1 MGNSRG
7 AERVLGLIPA
17 KGGSTRLAKK
27 NIRPLAGRS
36 LLAWTAEAARASG
49 VIDRLIVSTEDD
61 EVAETARAIGLEVPF
76 LRPPELAR
84 DPAGVVQVALH
95 ALAVLESAGE
105 SYDTLITLL
114 PTCPLRSADDVRD
127 AYDLFIE
134 RNRPFVLSV
143 SEFEHTPFAALG
155 PTEDGRLEPYM
166 PQYFGRKS
174 QEMPKAYRPNGAVHV
189 LDVAAFREAG
199 TDLAQPLV
207 GYVMPR
213 ERSFDIDTE
222 DDLRAAEVHL
232 SLLATAA
239 ATKTGR

>member
-1 MGNSRG
+1 MGPARKQ
-7 AERVLGLIPA
+7 EKVLGLIPA

-27 NIRPLAGRS
+27 NIRQLAGRS

-61 EVAETARAIGLEVPF
+61 EVAAAAREIGLEVPF
-76 LRPPELAR
+76 MRPPELAR

-95 ALAVLESAGE
+95 ALDMLEAAGE
-105 SYDTLITLL
+105 LYDSLVVLL
-114 PTCPLRSADDVRD
+114 PTCPLRTAADIRSA
-127 AYDLFIE
+127 YELFIE
-134 RNRPFVLSV
+134 RKRPFLMSV
-143 SEFEHTPFAALG
+143 SEFEHTPLAALG
-155 PTEDGRLEPYM
+155 PTEDGRLEPYL

-189 LDVAAFREAG
+189 LDVKAFRRARSYV
-199 TDLAQPLV
+199 AQPLV

-222 DDLRAAEVHL
+222 DDLRAAEFHL
-232 SLLATAA
+232 KLQAGAA
-239 ATKTGR
+239 AALTGD

>member
-1 MGNSRG
+1 MSSARKQ
-7 AERVLGLIPA
+7 ERILGLIPA

-27 NIRPLAGRS
+27 NIRQLAGRS
-36 LLAWTAEAARASG
+36 LLGWTAEAARASG
-49 VIDRLIVSTEDD
+49 IIDRLIVSTEDD
-61 EVAETARAIGLEVPF
+61 DVAQAARDLGIEVPF
-76 LRPPELAR
+76 MRPQELAR
-84 DPAGVVQVALH
+84 DPAGVVHVALH
-95 ALAVLESAGE
+95 ALETLEAAGE
-105 SYDTLITLL
+105 TYDTLVTLL
-114 PTCPLRSADDVRD
+114 PTCPLRSADDIKGAYQLFVERD
-127 AYDLFIE
+127 
-134 RNRPFVLSV
+134 RPFVLSV

-166 PQYFGRKS
+166 PEYFGRKS

-189 LDVAAFREAG
+189 LDVKAFRAAK

-232 SLLATAA
+232 KLHGGLVA
-239 ATKTGR
+239 ATP

>member
-1 MGNSRG
+1 MSPSPRTD
-7 AERVLGLIPA
+7 RILGLIPA

-27 NIRPLAGRS
+27 NIRQLAGRS

-49 VIDRLIVSTEDD
+49 VMDRIIVSTEDE
-61 EVAETARAIGLEVPF
+61 EVAEAARVIGLEVPF
-76 LRPPELAR
+76 MRPLELAR

-95 ALAVLESAGE
+95 ALDMLEAAGE
-105 SYDTLITLL
+105 TYDTLVTLL
-114 PTCPLRSADDVRD
+114 PTCPLRSSEDIRG

-134 RNRPFVLSV
+134 RKRPFLMSV
-143 SEFEHTPFAALG
+143 SEFEHTPLAALG

-189 LDVAAFREAG
+189 LDVKAFRQANS
-199 TDLAQPLV
+199 DLVQPLV
-207 GYVMPR
+207 GYVMPI

-222 DDLRAAEVHL
+222 ADLRAAEIHL
-232 SLLATAA
+232 TLLA
-239 ATKTGR
+239 ATDPAVT

>member
-1 MGNSRG
+1 MSSRKSG
-7 AERVLGLIPA
+7 EKVLGLIPA

-27 NIRPLAGRS
+27 NIRELAGLS

-49 VIDRLIVSTEDD
+49 VLGRIVVSTEDN
-61 EVAETARAIGLEVPF
+61 EVAEAARALGLDVPF
-76 LRPPELAR
+76 MRPPELAR

-95 ALAVLESAGE
+95 ALEVLEAAGE
-105 SYDTLITLL
+105 SFDTLVTLL
-114 PTCPLRSADDVRD
+114 PTCPLRSAEDIRG

-134 RNRPFVLSV
+134 KKRPFLLSI
-143 SEFEHTPFAALG
+143 SEFDHTPLAALG
-155 PTEDGRLEPYM
+155 TTEDGRLEPYL

-189 LDVAAFREAG
+189 LDVRAFREAKS
-199 TDLAQPLV
+199 DLAQPLV

-222 DDLRAAEVHL
+222 EDLRAAEVHL
-232 SLLATAA
+232 TLLGSDNTAA
-239 ATKTGR
+239 G